1 MVAEWKKYTQ
11 TLNRHVRIVTS
22 NEVFEGLAM
31 DVDDNGA
38 LILKLADDSLKKITY
53 GDCFHE

>member
-1 MVAEWKKYTQ
+1 VVSEWKKYTE
-11 TLNRHVRIVTS
+11 TLNRHVRIVTAH
-22 NEVFEGLAM
+22 EVFEGLAV

-38 LILKLADDSLKKITY
+38 LILKLSDGSMKKIIY